1 LRRAAGGSIWHE
13 ATTMDLPAIDMRA
26 ALKLADGEFTAL
38 SRIVYQ
44 RWGINLTDKKRE
56 LVRSRLAKVVRRH
69 GYESFGT
76 LVRAVQVDG
85 SGALLQEVV
94 DAISTNVT
102 SFFREQHHFDFLH
115 ETVVPEFIAR
125 ARKKSGPTE
134 LRVWS
139 AGCSTGAEAYSIAMT
154 LEESIPASADIAWE
168 ILATDVSQRVMDIA
182 RRGTYPLNDVRG
194 VSPVHLRKFFLK
206 GTGKAEGYVRAVPA
220 LRERVTVRPLNL
232 MEAWCHAQPFTV
244 IFCRNVMIY
253 FDKPTQQRVV
263 ERYRDSLAAGGYLFV
278 GHSETIT
285 TASKGWKTMMPTVY
299 RKA

>member
-1 LRRAAGGSIWHE
+1 
-13 ATTMDLPAIDMRA
+13 MDFPAIDTRT
-26 ALKLADGEFTAL
+26 ALKLAESEFTAL
-38 SRIVYQ
+38 RKLIYT
-44 RWGINLTDKKRE
+44 RWGINLTEKKRE
-56 LVRSRLAKVVRRH
+56 LVRSRLAKVIRRH
-69 GYESFGT
+69 GYDSFAG
-76 LVRAVQVDG
+76 LLRAVQADAG
-85 SGALLQEVV
+85 GFLLQEVV

-125 ARKKSGPTE
+125 SRKRPGAAV

-154 LEESIPASADIAWE
+154 LQESIPAGAEVAWE

-182 RRGTYPLNDVRG
+182 RRGTYSLGDVRG
-194 VSPVHLRKFFLK
+194 VSPARLHRFLLK
-206 GTGKAEGYVRAVPA
+206 GTGRAEGYVRIASE

-232 MEAWCHAQPFTV
+232 MEAWHHAASFHV

-253 FDKPTQQRVV
+253 FDKATQQRVV
-263 ERYRDSLAAGGYLFV
+263 ARYRDSLADGGYLFV

-285 TASKGWKTMMPTVY
+285 GTSKGWKVMMPTVY